1 MDAKRREE
9 IIESLHSDKLSGHF
23 GRDKTRQK
31 VCSRYY
37 WRGMVKAIDN
47 YVETCQVCQRYN
59 PRLLKAPKQLHPIPV
74 KEVWDR

>member
-23 GRDKTRQK
+23 GRDKTRQN